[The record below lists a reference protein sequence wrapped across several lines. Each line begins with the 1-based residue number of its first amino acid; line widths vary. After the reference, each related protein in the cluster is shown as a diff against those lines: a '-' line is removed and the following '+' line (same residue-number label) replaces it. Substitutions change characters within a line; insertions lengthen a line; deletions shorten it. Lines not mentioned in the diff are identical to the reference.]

1 MLRGY
6 SPDKVQHQIKQAS
19 TREDYLQTTEKKEET
34 RIPLVTYNPSN
45 PRRPRDS
52 PCGRLR
58 CKTCPILV
66 TTDQF
71 SSKTTGKQYQIRCK
85 ATCKSSNLIYLIS
98 CKRCGLQYV
107 GETEQALNERMNG
120 HRSDIVNKKIDDK
133 PVAAH
138 LNSPQHTLEDLQVM
152 VIEQLWKRD
161 TPLRKIR
168 ESKWS
173 TLLQT
178 YQPLGINLRRD
189 KLWCHRLSTHARWH
203 THTLTSFQYTFI
215 NFCTCTLY
223 LYFIIYLFIYYLFLF
238 LYK

>member
-1 MLRGY
+1 MKAASPSPPLRSY
-6 SPDKVQHQIKQAS
+6 RRPKNLKDLLVHAEVS
-19 TREDYLQTTEKKEET
+19 TRPRET
-34 RIPLVTYNPSN
+34 PGN
-45 PRRPRDS
+45 S

-58 CKTCPILV
+58 CNTCPILV
-66 TTDQF
+66 TTDQI

-107 GETEQALNERMNG
+107 GETEQTLNERMNG
-120 HRSDIVNKKIDDK
+120 HRFDIVNKKIHEK

-138 LNSPQHTLEDLQVM
+138 FNSLQHTLEDLQVM

-168 ESKWS
+168 DSKWI

-178 YQPLGINLRRD
+178 YQPLEINPRRD
-189 KLWCHRLSTHARWH
+189 RL
-203 THTLTSFQYTFI
+203 
-215 NFCTCTLY
+215 
-223 LYFIIYLFIYYLFLF
+223 
-238 LYK
+238 

>member
-1 MLRGY
+1 MKAA
-6 SPDKVQHQIKQAS
+6 SPS
-19 TREDYLQTTEKKEET
+19 
-34 RIPLVTYNPSN
+34 PLLISY
-45 PRRPRDS
+45 RRPKNLKDLLVHAEVSTGPRETPGNS
-52 PCGRLR
+52 PCGRPR

-71 SSKTTGKQYQIRCK
+71 SSKTTGKQYQ

-107 GETEQALNERMNG
+107 GETEQASNERMNG
-120 HRSDIVNKKIDDK
+120 HRFDIVNKKIDDK

-138 LNSPQHTLEDLQVM
+138 FNSPQHTLEDLQVM

-168 ESKWS
+168 ESKWI

-178 YQPLGINLRRD
+178 YQPLGINLRQD
-189 KLWCHRLSTHARWH
+189 RL
-203 THTLTSFQYTFI
+203 
-215 NFCTCTLY
+215 
-223 LYFIIYLFIYYLFLF
+223 
-238 LYK
+238 